1 MSLLPATTGALIR
14 QVTPY
19 TVHGQPYLQIH
30 YSPFGAEHEIREAR
44 LGTEA
49 AYPDIADGD
58 QVVVHTLMNTVTKIG
73 KIG

>member
-1 MSLLPATTGALIR
+1 MSLLPTTTGAIIR

-30 YSPFGAEHEIREAR
+30 YSPVGAENEIREAR

-49 AYPDIADGD
+49 AYPNVAEGD
-58 QVVVHTLMNTVTKIG
+58 QVALYSLMNTVTKIEKTG
-73 KIG
+73 

>member
-1 MSLLPATTGALIR
+1 MSLLPKTTGALIR

-30 YSPFGAEHEIREAR
+30 YSPVGAEDEIREAR

-49 AYPDIADGD
+49 TYANIKEGD
-58 QVVVHTLMNTVTKIG
+58 QVALHTLMNTVTKIEKVG
-73 KIG
+73 

>member
-1 MSLLPATTGALIR
+1 MSLLPKTTGALIR
-14 QVTPY
+14 QATPY

-30 YSPFGAEHEIREAR
+30 YSPVGAEDKTFEAR

-49 AYPDIADGD
+49 AYPNVSEGD
-58 QVVVHTLMNTVTKIG
+58 QVVLHTLMNTVTKIE

>member
-1 MSLLPATTGALIR
+1 MSLLPTTTGAIIR

-30 YSPFGAEHEIREAR
+30 YSPAGAEHEVREAR

-49 AYPDIADGD
+49 AYAQIAKGD
-58 QVVVHTLMNTVTKIG
+58 QVALHTLMNTVTKIE

>member
-1 MSLLPATTGALIR
+1 MSLLPATTGAIIR

-30 YSPFGAEHEIREAR
+30 YSTAGAESEIREAR

-49 AYPDIADGD
+49 AYPNIAQGD
-58 QVVVHTLMNTVTKIG
+58 QVALHTMMKTVTKIE

>member
-1 MSLLPATTGALIR
+1 MSLLPKTTGALIR

-30 YSPFGAEHEIREAR
+30 YSLVGSENDVHEAR

-49 AYPDIADGD
+49 AYPNIAKGD
-58 QVVVHTLMNTVTKIG
+58 QVALHTLMNTVTKIE